1 MKWNYILLSFLLLSA
16 SSLSV
21 AEEWKIETKGWR
33 WQGSGKASVTQTDG
47 QLNLRLNGS
56 YILTKSIPL
65 KAEWKG
71 ILFTFRMKTEKVV
84 KGKQHW
90 ADARFQVLFYDR
102 NGKQVGGWPPFATAT
117 GTSDRRREMF
127 YKIPSGASEVRISP
141 SNLGVS
147 GKVEF
152 LDLRVYPMETDKVIL
167 RIWESPGKSNFSICA
182 SIRWKPTKSRISMR
196 VRRKVPPRI
205 I

>member
-1 MKWNYILLSFLLLSA
+1 MKWHRMLLSLLILSTA
-16 SSLSV
+16 SLSI
-21 AEEWKIETKGWR
+21 AEEWKLETKGWR

-47 QLNLRLNGS
+47 QLNLRLYGS

-65 KAEWKG
+65 KAKWKG

-117 GTSDRRREMF
+117 GTSDR
-127 YKIPSGASEVRISP
+127 S
-141 SNLGVS
+141 
-147 GKVEF
+147 
-152 LDLRVYPMETDKVIL
+152 
-167 RIWESPGKSNFSICA
+167 
-182 SIRWKPTKSRISMR
+182 
-196 VRRKVPPRI
+196 
-205 I
+205 